1 MKKIIAVLMC
11 LFLLTLC
18 VVSCAKNN
26 DPEESDTVTVTDVT
40 TADNSK
46 DTKAPETNPTTKE
59 PEEEEEQLG
68 EAGGDK
74 SGDTNWTK
82 PY

>member
-1 MKKIIAVLMC
+1 M
-11 LFLLTLC
+11 LTLC

-26 DPEESDTVTVTDVT
+26 DPEESDTVTATDVT

-59 PEEEEEQLG
+59 PEEEQLG